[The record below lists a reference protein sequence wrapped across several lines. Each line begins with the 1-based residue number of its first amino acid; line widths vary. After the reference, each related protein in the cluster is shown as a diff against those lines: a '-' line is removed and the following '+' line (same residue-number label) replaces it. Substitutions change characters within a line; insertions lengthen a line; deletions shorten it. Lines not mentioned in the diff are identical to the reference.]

1 MFVYI
6 KHGDNEQFLVNTNC
20 SIICLLQYVR
30 SKLKL
35 TDTDLVDLC
44 DERGA
49 LLSLSGHRQGYASQ
63 ILTPRKTYII
73 CTINRSSEGAYVSIT
88 PHVANLD
95 SVLQGVL
102 QSGVVSLEQTR
113 RKNLHALGGR
123 KTAVQTPAQ
132 KQPVRLHNPASK

>member
-35 TDTDLVDLC
+35 TDT
-44 DERGA
+44 G
-49 LLSLSGHRQGYASQ
+49 
-63 ILTPRKTYII
+63 
-73 CTINRSSEGAYVSIT
+73 SSEGAYVSIT